1 MGDQSLSLNFSMLLG
16 IVFIILKLTKHI
28 DWSWWYVLMPF
39 YIVPLIFLGVL
50 FIISIF
56 KG

>member
-1 MGDQSLSLNFSMLLG
+1 MKDQSSSLNFSMLLG
-16 IVFIILKLTKHI
+16 LIFIILKLTKHI

-39 YIVPLIFLGVL
+39 YILPLIYLAVL
-50 FIISIF
+50 FVISIF